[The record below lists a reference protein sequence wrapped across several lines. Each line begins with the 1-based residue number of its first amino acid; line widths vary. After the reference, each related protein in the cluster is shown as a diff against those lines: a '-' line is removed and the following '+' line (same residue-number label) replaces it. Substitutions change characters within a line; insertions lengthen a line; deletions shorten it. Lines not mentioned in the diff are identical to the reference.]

1 MKTTTFCFTVFVV
14 ILIVGTV
21 LMAETA
27 GTAFTYQGR
36 LLDDN
41 IAADGVYDMRFT
53 LYDDPNILTATQ
65 IGSTVTADDVD
76 VVDGYFV
83 AELDFGG
90 DVYGD
95 QARWMQVAVRPGASM
110 DPNDFIAL
118 SPLQKM
124 SAAPYANSAY
134 EVTGRVQTPGI
145 TETLFNDYN
154 TWTPKATAQYW
165 WSVAMSADGGV
176 QTAVYSGGRIYVST
190 DYWDTWTSHESNR
203 SWSSVAMSADG
214 SIQTAVATGGQ
225 IYVSTDTGNT
235 WTPKGTG
242 QNWYSVAMSADGS
255 IQTAVV
261 DGGQIFVSTDT
272 GNTWTPK
279 GAVRGWCSV
288 AMSADGSVQTA
299 VYNGGRIYVSTDY
312 WDTWT
317 SHDSNRSWTSVAVS
331 SDGSIQTAVA
341 YNGQIYISTPYS
353 LVIGIGTTNPTAEL
367 EVVGTVKATAF
378 TGDGSGLT
386 NITGV
391 EWTNIMSRPSGLD
404 DGDDVGITTESD
416 PQVGVIDANA
426 VPKWDGSALVTGTI
440 YDDGN
445 VGVGTIMPAAKLDV
459 NGTAKANNFNGVPWR
474 SVGWIVSNAGPGDQC
489 YLAPGIAVAG
499 WNFYQY
505 ALPFDI
511 TIEGVIIS
519 ADEEANG
526 SSFSMELYVNGSQ
539 AATSAASSVPDY
551 GSVIQ
556 AFPSP
561 VNTASGT
568 NITVKCG
575 TGNNAAE
582 LAVWLY
588 GRTNE

>member
-176 QTAVYSGGRIYVST
+176 QTAVYS
-190 DYWDTWTSHESNR
+190 
-203 SWSSVAMSADG
+203 
-214 SIQTAVATGGQ
+214 
-225 IYVSTDTGNT
+225 
-235 WTPKGTG
+235 
-242 QNWYSVAMSADGS
+242 
-255 IQTAVV
+255 
-261 DGGQIFVSTDT
+261 
-272 GNTWTPK
+272 
-279 GAVRGWCSV
+279 
-288 AMSADGSVQTA
+288 
-299 VYNGGRIYVSTDY
+299 GGRIYVSTDY